1 MRGSAAEQGARAQ
14 AEHRQGGQIHRH
26 GRGDEPGAE
35 PLRPLLVRGQS
46 GVEAIGGREEAL
58 GQRLFT
64 FWRVNPQSD
73 FIVLETVVEQAT
85 YFTPMTGQ
93 RVTVTF

>member
-1 MRGSAAEQGARAQ
+1 VINVLDVTTLKTE
-14 AEHRQGGQIHRH
+14 I
-26 GRGDEPGAE
+26 
-35 PLRPLLVRGQS
+35 V
-46 GVEAIGGREEAL
+46 EAL